1 MPPFS
6 GQNAECVLPSV
17 PLCAADVEFL
27 KRAVLFEGE
36 NEGAEAE
43 GCLFAAV
50 HGNLQE
56 RDPLAMEKEN
66 LALFNFHII
75 VH

>member
-6 GQNAECVLPSV
+6 GQNAECVVPSV
-17 PLCAADVEFL
+17 PLCAADVEF
-27 KRAVLFEGE
+27 LFEGE